1 MPKEKMER
9 LFIAEKPALAK
20 VIADALGN
28 ARRHEGY
35 FECGSDVVTYCV
47 GHLLELSPPEVHNP
61 AYAKWRKADL
71 PLKLRP
77 AKYQPIERTVAQF
90 KVVKGLLEK
99 ATSVVHAGDPD
110 DEGQL
115 LIDEV
120 LTFCQYRGPVKRVL
134 INDLNTQAAKKALQ
148 NLRDNTDFIGLSQKA
163 LARSIGDQLY
173 GFNLT
178 RAYTL
183 AAQEKGIEGVLS
195 VGRVQ
200 TPILGL
206 IVNRFLANK
215 NHAATFFYALTADI
229 EVQSH
234 KLTPRFV
241 VPENAPVDDKGRL
254 INEVYANAVK
264 TACKGKPARVT
275 ACDAQEKQT
284 SAPLPFSLLDLQA
297 AMSKRHGLSAQET
310 LEITQSLREKHKA
323 ITYNRS
329 DCNYLTD
336 EQYLEAPITLD
347 AIAKALPELAG
358 HFAQTDRTRKSR
370 AFDQSKVSA
379 HTAIIPST
387 TTPVM
392 GEMSAKERL
401 VYQAIAEQYL
411 AQFLPEKKYLAAKA
425 EFTVSSFIFAI
436 SATQVTEPGWSA
448 LLSSSDEKEDSE
460 QEIDEST
467 NNKTF
472 AALSALKVEDTGTCH
487 EVKVTKEKT
496 KPLPLYTEATL
507 LKDLQRVAKYVKD
520 PRIRQLLKD
529 RDAGKAGEHG
539 GIGTPAT
546 RAAMLETLQ
555 KRGFYTV
562 EKKKLIPTQRGLDF
576 IASLPEI
583 ATASDMTALWHE
595 QQQQI
600 EQGMLTV
607 DQFLDT
613 LDAFIEQQVG
623 NVQLSAMGG
632 MAKQVTFTRQNARLT
647 AKCPKCRS
655 EIAITPKV
663 FACTGCEIKVWATI
677 AGKTLTEAQ
686 AEALFEH
693 GKTPLLKGFKS
704 KAGKPFDAMLAL
716 NIKLNKVE
724 FAFQQK

>member
-1 MPKEKMER
+1 MR
-9 LFIAEKPALAK
+9 VFIAEKPALAK
-20 VIADALGN
+20 IIAEALGN

-47 GHLLELSPPEVHNP
+47 GHLLELVPPETHNP

-77 AKYQPIERTVAQF
+77 AKYQPIERTATQF
-90 KVVKGLLEK
+90 KVVKGLLDK

-115 LIDEV
+115 LVDEV

-148 NLRDNTDFIGLSQKA
+148 NLQDNQAFLGLSQKA

-173 GFNLT
+173 GFNMT

-215 NHAATFFYALTADI
+215 NHNAAFFYVLTADI
-229 EVQSH
+229 EAQGH
-234 KLTPRFV
+234 QIAPRLI
-241 VPENAPVDDKGRL
+241 VPESAPVDDKGRL
-254 INEVYANAVK
+254 IDEAFANSVK
-264 TACKGKPARVT
+264 EACKGQPARVT
-275 ACDAQEKQT
+275 ACDIQEKQ
-284 SAPLPFSLLDLQA
+284 APPPLPFSLLDLQA
-297 AMSKRHGLSAQET
+297 AMSKRHGLSAQDT
-310 LEITQSLREKHKA
+310 LDITQSLREKHKA

-336 EQYLEAPITLD
+336 EQYLEAPTTLD
-347 AIAKALPELAG
+347 AIAKALPELAA
-358 HFAQTDRTRKSR
+358 HFAHSDRTRKSR

-392 GEMSAKERL
+392 AEMSAKERL

-425 EFTVSSFIFAI
+425 EFAVASFAFSIG
-436 SATQVTEPGWSA
+436 ATQVTEPGWSA
-448 LLSSSDEKEDSE
+448 LLSNVEDKDDGE
-460 QEIDEST
+460 QEADASV
-467 NNKTF
+467 NSKTF
-472 AALSALKVEDTGTCH
+472 AALSALKAGDTGTCH
-487 EVKVTKEKT
+487 DVKVAKEKT

-520 PRIRQLLKD
+520 PRIKQLLKD

-555 KRGFYTV
+555 KRGFYTTD
-562 EKKKLIPTQRGLDF
+562 KKKLVPTQRGLDF

-583 ATASDMTALWHE
+583 ATAPDMTALWHE

-600 EQGMLTV
+600 EQGSLTV
-607 DQFLDT
+607 DQFLDA
-613 LDAFIEQQVG
+613 LEAFIQQQVS
-623 NVQLSAMGG
+623 NVQLGAMQGAG
-632 MAKQVTFTRQNARLT
+632 TPVPARQNARLA

-655 EIAITPKV
+655 EIAVTPKV

-677 AGKTLTEAQ
+677 AGKTLTESQ
-686 AEALFEH
+686 AEALFQH
-693 GKTPLLKGFKS
+693 GKTQVLKGFKS
-704 KAGKPFDAMLAL
+704 KAGKSFEAAL
-716 NIKLNKVE
+716 VLNPDINKVE
-724 FAFQQK
+724 FVFQPR